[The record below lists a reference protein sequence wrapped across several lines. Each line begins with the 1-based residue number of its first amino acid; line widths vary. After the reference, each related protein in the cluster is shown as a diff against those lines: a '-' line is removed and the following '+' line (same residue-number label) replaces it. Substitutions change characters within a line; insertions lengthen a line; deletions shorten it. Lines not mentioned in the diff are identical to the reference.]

1 MMRLELKN
9 SYLSI
14 KSMPAVELPDFAVLI
29 GRNGVGKTQLLDAV
43 KNRHISVAD
52 IPTQEIDKYDMDT
65 FRPNNAGQ
73 ASWAGSCFAHYTAEK
88 YFTEG
93 PNSAPVEVA
102 KVIFEETLKKFSLIE
117 GSEERLKFEA
127 DLRESIRK
135 MPAFS
140 ILQVLKTNEA
150 LLSYTQRIHQEVIQ
164 PLQSQN
170 QGRHESRSDSCGN
183 NPEVLICLAMK
194 LAEKLPH
201 EIERD
206 DVLKAAN
213 YEGRTIQNTLSNL
226 FVRYKV
232 EQYCWAHAKG
242 EQTEESFRS
251 LMVRYRKETPPPWKV
266 LREYLDL
273 MREATGDPELFNFSF
288 TDPEE
293 EQLRQSDHGQYSFET
308 KMTNRVTGESYS
320 IENLSSGEKILMSL
334 CFASFNQAIG
344 RRQPKLILLDEI
356 DAVLHPSMIKALL
369 AILKERF
376 VDKGTQVIM
385 ATHSVTTVAMLE
397 EGEIYRVVRKTN
409 GIEVHSV
416 TQSQAVSELSEGIA
430 SIDTGLRI
438 ATSSVSRIT
447 ILTEGYNSL
456 HLKKWA
462 ELFFPGEVNV
472 FEGLEG
478 LAGASQLKTYGELL
492 SKMNTNSHILIV
504 WDWDAKQKYA
514 EKLSE
519 KLSGIKHVTAF
530 SFLKRD
536 NQIASKGIENKYD
549 GQYLEE
555 YAISTSKLATGIEIN
570 RSFDQSRKTEFA
582 KHVYRN
588 GNREYFE
595 HFDDLHHVVKQ
606 ILEDDPRSKMMKDKD
621 DPTTRQSLPKE
632 VAHESPLVGVPANN
646 RGEDGS
652 LP

>member
-14 KSMPAVELPDFAVLI
+14 KNLRPFDLPNFAVLI
-29 GRNGVGKTQLLDAV
+29 GRNGVGKTQLLDAM
-43 KNRHISVAD
+43 KQGHISVAE
-52 IPTQEIDKYDMDT
+52 IPIQEIEKYDMDT
-65 FRPNNAGQ
+65 FRPNSAGQ
-73 ASWAGSCFAHYTAEK
+73 ASWAESLFAQYTVEK
-88 YFTEG
+88 YLIAG
-93 PNSAPVEVA
+93 VKPAPVEVA
-102 KVIFEETLKKFSLIE
+102 KGIFEETLGKFSLRE
-117 GSEERLKFEA
+117 GSEEYRKFEA
-127 DLRESIRK
+127 DLRESIGK
-135 MPAFS
+135 MPAFGTLR
-140 ILQVLKTNEA
+140 ILKTTEA
-150 LLSYTQRIHQEVIQ
+150 LLSYTEKIHQEVIQ
-164 PLQSQN
+164 PLQSKN

-183 NPEVLICLAMK
+183 NPAILVSLAMK

-201 EIERD
+201 EIRQK
-206 DVLKAAN
+206 DVLLAAN
-213 YEGRTIQNTLSNL
+213 YEGKTIRNMLSNL

-232 EQYCWAHAKG
+232 EQYSWAHTKG
-242 EQTEESFRS
+242 DQSEESVRS
-251 LMVRYRKETPPPWKV
+251 LMLKYRKETPTPWEI
-266 LREYLDL
+266 LREYLDR
-273 MREATGDPELFNFSF
+273 MRKATGTPELFNFSF

-293 EQLRQSDHGQYSFET
+293 DRLSHLDHREYSFET
-308 KMTNRVTGESYS
+308 KMTNRATGESYS
-320 IENLSSGEKILMSL
+320 IESLSSGEKILMSL
-334 CFASFNQAIG
+334 CLASFNQAIG
-344 RRQPKLILLDEI
+344 CRQPKLLLLDEI
-356 DAVLHPSMIKALL
+356 DAVLHPSMINALI
-369 AILKERF
+369 ATLKERF
-376 VDKGTQVIM
+376 VDKGTQVIV

-504 WDWDAKQKYA
+504 WDWDAKQKYS
-514 EKLSE
+514 ERLSE
-519 KLSGIKHVTAF
+519 DLSGVKHVTAF

-549 GQYLEE
+549 EKYLEE
-555 YAISTSKLATGIEIN
+555 YAISTSKLVTGVEIN

-582 KHVYRN
+582 EHVYRN

-595 HFDDLHHVVKQ
+595 HFEDLHHVVKQ
-606 ILEDDPRSKMMKDKD
+606 ILEENPQSK
-621 DPTTRQSLPKE
+621 
-632 VAHESPLVGVPANN
+632 
-646 RGEDGS
+646 
-652 LP
+652 